1 MKAEEFLKEK
11 YKKGG
16 CYPWSQFDYSEMVAN
31 MEEFAQQQ
39 LKNCNLHNVSGSD
52 SIKSCQNCTFYTSDK
67 NRCNHKY
74 WSWCVKRD
82 DEGYVTSYAYHHF
95 R

>member
-1 MKAEEFLKEK
+1 MKNKDKTTNKLHSESLK
-11 YKKGG
+11 
-16 CYPWSQFDYSEMVAN
+16 Q
-31 MEEFAQQQ
+31 
-39 LKNCNLHNVSGSD
+39 HNVSGSD

-82 DEGYVTSYAYHHF
+82 DEGYVTSYAYHF